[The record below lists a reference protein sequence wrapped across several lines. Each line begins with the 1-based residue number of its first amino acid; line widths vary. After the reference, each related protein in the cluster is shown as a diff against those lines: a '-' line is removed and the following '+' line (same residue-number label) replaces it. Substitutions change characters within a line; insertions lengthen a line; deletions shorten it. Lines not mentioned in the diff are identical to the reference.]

1 MLAFAVRVLPL
12 YLAALALTVAG
23 WAVRAP
29 QAWLAPLAV
38 CVVLLFA
45 ALLTFR
51 RTPAW
56 STILLLGLALTV
68 GAALRLVGGSRMAW
82 VPSSAVALGAPLVG
96 AAIGGKVRLRNAWV
110 RGSLW
115 TLAWIYVLG
124 AWLFPM
130 GLGTLR
136 AWWAGAGLL
145 VFAGLAVI
153 WFADWPAREERD
165 PAGGPATELY
175 LIGLNLALAANA
187 LSSVQ

>member
-51 RTPAW
+51 RTPTW

-68 GAALRLVGGSRMAW
+68 GAVLRLVAGSPHGMGPDLGGCARRTARGCGHRADDS
-82 VPSSAVALGAPLVG
+82 VSATPGCAGA
-96 AAIGGKVRLRNAWV
+96 
-110 RGSLW
+110 LW

-130 GLGTLR
+130 GQGNLR

-165 PAGGPATELY
+165 PAGGPAAELY

-187 LSSVQ
+187 LASA